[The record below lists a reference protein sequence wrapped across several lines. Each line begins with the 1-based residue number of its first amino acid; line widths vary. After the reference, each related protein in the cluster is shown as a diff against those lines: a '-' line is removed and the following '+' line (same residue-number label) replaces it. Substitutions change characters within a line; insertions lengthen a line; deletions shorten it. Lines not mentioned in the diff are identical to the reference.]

1 VALPAQKWR
10 PSGASPLNRAARQAA
25 KHVMAEA
32 RYIEWIRTLARVIG
46 GRADTPGRETAYQ
59 IQIYVIAL
67 LALVIAA
74 VLYIPVGLV
83 FGEPVG
89 AMAIGVCTA
98 GGLATVPLYFATRS
112 VQIALQGMSAAI
124 FTMTSFL
131 TWHQGGLSSPLAPWL
146 MVVPLALSI
155 AGLSSR
161 AYVWFGIVLVEM
173 LVMGGLALAGH
184 GFVKHRGV
192 DPEVLYVLSL
202 PGLFLVIFSLLFL
215 VNRARLRASTQLHAQ
230 NEEFAVA
237 RDTALAAVREKSR
250 FLANMSHEIRTPLN
264 GVLGAADVL
273 AATPLTAEQRGFV
286 GVLRQSG
293 NTLLALVNDVLD
305 YSKIEAGRVTL
316 EHMPFDLREVVESVA
331 ELFAPA
337 AAEKG
342 LVCTCRV
349 APDLPAIVTGD
360 ALRLRQ
366 ILSNLLS
373 NAVKF
378 TANGEVAVEAV
389 RADEGQGGLEFRV
402 IDTGI
407 GIDDTTRDRL
417 FGAFVQAD
425 DTTTR
430 VFGGTGLGLAISA
443 ELVRLMGSR
452 IRVDSTPGAGSC
464 FHFVV
469 PMPLEAPA
477 RPQQAPA
484 APPVAL
490 VQAAPRVRAILAELL
505 ADSGRSAVMFDA
517 VADLATAVRA
527 GTAPTTWIVPAEAM
541 LDPAWRDLARLSAGA
556 PRLPWRILA
565 TAPAGAAT
573 EQSGPLAVDAVIP
586 HPLRRS
592 AVADALSGAATID
605 QPADP
610 TSRGGPPLARR
621 ILLVEDNA
629 VNRQIA
635 STLLKRIG
643 CEVEVAVDGAVA
655 VERWRDGTYDLVLM
669 DCQMPVMDGYDATR
683 AIRSLESDLARPRT
697 PVVALTANALAGD
710 RELCLAAGMD
720 DHLGKPFTVD
730 LLRGMIERWAIGDRD
745 AGSRAA

>member
-1 VALPAQKWR
+1 MTDTR
-10 PSGASPLNRAARQAA
+10 F
-25 KHVMAEA
+25 
-32 RYIEWIRTLARVIG
+32 IEGIRTLVRVIG

-59 IQIYVIAL
+59 LQIYVIAL

-74 VLYIPVGLV
+74 VLYIPVGLA

-124 FTMTSFL
+124 FTITSFL

-161 AYVWFGIVLVEM
+161 AYVWFGIVIVEM
-173 LVMGGLALAGH
+173 LVMGGLALSGQ
-184 GFVKHRGV
+184 GFVKHRGL
-192 DPEVLYVLSL
+192 DPEVLYILSL

-215 VNRARLRASTQLHAQ
+215 VNRARLRASAQLHAQ

-273 AATPLTAEQRGFV
+273 AATQLTAEQKRFV

-378 TANGEVAVEAV
+378 TAKGEVAVEAV
-389 RADEGQGGLEFRV
+389 RADHGSGGLEFRV
-402 IDTGI
+402 VDTGI
-407 GIDDTTRDRL
+407 GIDDATRDRL

-452 IRVDSTPGAGSC
+452 IRVDSAPGAGSC
-464 FHFVV
+464 FRFVLPV
-469 PMPLEAPA
+469 RLDAPA
-477 RPQQAPA
+477 RPRPASA
-484 APPVAL
+484 APPVAV
-490 VQAAPRVRAILAELL
+490 VQAATRIRVILEELL
-505 ADSGRSAVMFDA
+505 ADCGRSAVVIDSL
-517 VADLATAVRA
+517 ADLATSVRA
-527 GTAPTTWIVPAEAM
+527 GTAPTTWIVPPEAM
-541 LDPAWRDLARLSAGA
+541 LEPAWQDLRHIAGHGSPAR
-556 PRLPWRILA
+556 WRILA
-565 TAPAGAAT
+565 TAPAGHAA
-573 EQSGPLAVDAVIP
+573 EPSGPFSVDAVIP

-592 AVADALSGAATID
+592 ALADALSGSAATAR
-605 QPADP
+605 PA
-610 TSRGGPPLARR
+610 GPSSLAGPALPRR
-621 ILLVEDNA
+621 ILLVEDNP
-629 VNRQIA
+629 VNQQIA
-635 STLLKRIG
+635 STLLQRIG
-643 CEVEVAVDGAVA
+643 CAVEVAVDGAVA
-655 VERWRDGTYDLVLM
+655 VERWRSGTYDLVLM

-683 AIRSLESDLARPRT
+683 AIRSLESDLDRPRT
-697 PVVALTANALAGD
+697 PIVALTANALAGD
-710 RELCLAAGMD
+710 RELCVAAGMD

-730 LLRGMIERWAIGDRD
+730 LLRGVVDRWTSRDPATGDR
-745 AGSRAA
+745 AA